1 MDVKSARPDPGEGE
15 GARLRLVESERI
27 FRRLNERIE
36 ELNRVAQMIEE
47 PPDAEQAAF
56 LCECSRLECQARIE
70 IDVATYA
77 EEHSSRGRY
86 IVVPG
91 HETREIERIVAR
103 RPGYLVVEK
112 ER

>member
-1 MDVKSARPDPGEGE
+1 MDATTARPDPGESDE
-15 GARLRLVESERI
+15 ARPRLVENERTV
-27 FRRLNERIE
+27 RRLNERIE

-47 PPDAEQAAF
+47 PPDAEQADF
-56 LCECSRLECQARIE
+56 LCECAMLECRERID

-77 EEHSSRGRY
+77 EEHSSRGRF

-91 HETREIERIVAR
+91 HEIREIERVIAR